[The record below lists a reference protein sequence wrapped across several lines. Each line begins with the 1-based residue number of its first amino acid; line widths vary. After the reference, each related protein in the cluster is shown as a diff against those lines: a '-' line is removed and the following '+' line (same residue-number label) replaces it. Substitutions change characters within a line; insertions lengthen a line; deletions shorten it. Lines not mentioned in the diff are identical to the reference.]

1 MTDRHAHQSLPPDR
15 GLTRPRIAPRD
26 LPVGREA
33 FTLPLLLLTV
43 AAMGGVR
50 VATGGHL
57 GFVPPSL
64 VSLVLGVLLAAALVK
79 AGALAPD
86 RLASSRR
93 SALENASGTTV
104 LVALFVAS
112 AQVFTLLTP
121 ARGLLAFVFT
131 TFFLLL
137 LWNTLAVGPDRRQLL
152 RSLGVILGGSFLLK
166 FVVLAAMY
174 DPAGG
179 LLRRVMVT
187 LLEGVSLG
195 ALGFDPDGAATGY
208 LAFATLALFLFAL
221 VLLPGRQRRP
231 PDLSR

>member
-1 MTDRHAHQSLPPDR
+1 MTDRRGRRALPPDR
-15 GLTRPRIAPRD
+15 SLARPRVAARD

-33 FTLPLLLLTV
+33 FTLPLVLLTV
-43 AAMGGVR
+43 AAVGGVR
-50 VATGGHL
+50 VAAGGRL

-64 VSLVLGVLLAAALVK
+64 VSLVLGVLLVATLIR

-86 RLASSRR
+86 RLAGTRR
-93 SALENASGTTV
+93 TALENASGTTV
-104 LVALFVAS
+104 LVALFVAA

-131 TFFLLL
+131 SFFLLL

-152 RSLGVILGGSFLLK
+152 RSLAVILGGSFLLK
-166 FVVLAAMY
+166 FVVLAALY

-195 ALGFDPDGAATGY
+195 ALGFDPDGVGTGY

-221 VLLPGRQRRP
+221 VLLPGRQHRP
-231 PDLSR
+231 PDLPR